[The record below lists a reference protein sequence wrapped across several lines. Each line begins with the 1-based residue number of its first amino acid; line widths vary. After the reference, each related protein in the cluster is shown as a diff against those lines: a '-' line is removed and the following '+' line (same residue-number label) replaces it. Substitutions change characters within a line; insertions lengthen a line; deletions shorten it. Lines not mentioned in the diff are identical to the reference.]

1 MVFREKYSGVGL
13 FMLRSLKLNAPGPK
27 LLVAD
32 RLELPRLYMSL
43 QFHGMREGG
52 CMAAKGEE
60 ASMMAANCN
69 TAPTIVSGPDCNIYG
84 EVVYGRYSN
93 VLTTEECNRYKPIN
107 YERCVGKSAGQEQE
121 MQCQGTFDVSCSY
134 IECQAGWRYGRSYIL
149 LLNQRLRH

>member
-1 MVFREKYSGVGL
+1 MGDEPRIVVFREKYSGVGL

-52 CMAAKGEE
+52 CIAAKGEE

-69 TAPTIVSGPDCNIYG
+69 TAPTVVSGPDCNKYG
-84 EVVYGRYSN
+84 EVYGRYSN

-107 YERCVGKSAGQEQE
+107 YERCVGK
-121 MQCQGTFDVSCSY
+121 MQD
-134 IECQAGWRYGRSYIL
+134 RSKRCNAKVRSTYPVVI
-149 LLNQRLRH
+149 